1 MKQTIKAMV
10 TIAERGHGNDIAA
23 LYAQKKVSCH
33 YHCVGR
39 GTASSELLDL
49 FGFGTAERD
58 ILLSLA
64 PGREIDLLLQE
75 LRDVWRTRVPT
86 RGIAFSLPV
95 RAMNNLVAAAL
106 LQGQEQLPEKEGR
119 EASMEE
125 KKEKRFSLILAAVDQ
140 GFTDDVMNTAR
151 EAGARGGTILRAR
164 WAGGKS
170 VEQFYGITLQSEKE
184 ILAIVASEEQMPAI
198 MKAIN
203 QKHGLRSEAHGT
215 LCVLPVD
222 EVVRLG

>member
-1 MKQTIKAMV
+1 
-10 TIAERGHGNDIAA
+10 
-23 LYAQKKVSCH
+23 
-33 YHCVGR
+33 
-39 GTASSELLDL
+39 
-49 FGFGTAERD
+49 
-58 ILLSLA
+58 
-64 PGREIDLLLQE
+64 
-75 LRDVWRTRVPT
+75 
-86 RGIAFSLPV
+86 
-95 RAMNNLVAAAL
+95 
-106 LQGQEQLPEKEGR
+106 
-119 EASMEE
+119 MEE